1 MKDNL
6 YLIRR
11 WAPLVLLIIL
21 LKPLSGVV
29 IGDIELS
36 PPRILQL
43 AGLEGVPLQIRAHQL
58 DRVGIHGPEGLVPW
72 SEVRPREASRLY
84 LRMMDRGQGE
94 DWLDVAWIILTHPHA
109 DRSDHAMAR
118 EYLAQAARKLP
129 DGQARVAA
137 LQKQIKSHLT
147 AVEEKSAQ
155 ELRSRRR
162 QSGTEA
168 RSWPDTPWPE
178 SDRQSEDERLARL
191 RVWIADQL
199 ESVSPDREV
208 VSSGKNVRT
217 RHALIISDQ
226 PRTDL
231 HDIGLQIDHI
241 VSDLNMTF
249 GPSIDQRPFGSRL
262 GILVLAE
269 SMDYN
274 GLNEILRTIPIP
286 DLPRAQLQILEEGK
300 GDLVILVDGSRIAE
314 AMPALRHEL
323 VHAWMHRFHSPIR
336 PPAWFNEGLAHAVAW
351 WRTSPSEQP
360 WRPAAVQRLRNRPVM
375 ELIDQNYQ
383 SGQWKT
389 MGGDTAAAGLLVR
402 RMLQSDNAETA
413 DWLNRIKRGEDPN
426 EAFEQAYRLTIEQQ
440 LSLGVRYWKLND

>member
-6 YLIRR
+6 DLIRR
-11 WAPLVLLIIL
+11 WGPAVLLIIL

-36 PPRILQL
+36 PPRMLQL
-43 AGLEGVPLQIRAHQL
+43 AGVEGVRVQVQAHRL
-58 DRVGIHGPEGLVPW
+58 DRMGIHGPEGLVPW
-72 SEVRPREASRLY
+72 SKVRPREASRLY
-84 LRMMDRGQGE
+84 LQMMDRGQGE
-94 DWLDVAWIILTHPHA
+94 DWLDVAWIILAHPHA

-129 DGQARVAA
+129 EGQARVTA
-137 LQKQIKSHLT
+137 LKQEIESHL
-147 AVEEKSAQ
+147 AVVEEESAE

-178 SDRQSEDERLARL
+178 SDRKSEDERLARL

-199 ESVSPDREV
+199 ESVASDGEV

-249 GPSIDQRPFGSRL
+249 GPSMDHRPFGSRL
-262 GILVLAE
+262 GVLVLAD
-269 SMDYN
+269 STDYN
-274 GLNEILRTIPIP
+274 RLNETLRTIPIP
-286 DLPRAQLQILEEGK
+286 DLPRSQLQILEEGK
-300 GDLVILVDGSRIAE
+300 GDLVILVDGSAIAD

-323 VHAWMHRFHSPIR
+323 VHAWMHRFHAPIR

-351 WRTSPSEQP
+351 WRTSPSKQP
-360 WRPAAVQRLRNRPVM
+360 WRSAAVERLRKGSVK
-375 ELIDQNYQ
+375 ELVDQNYQ

-389 MGGDTAAAGLLVR
+389 TGGDTAAAGLLVR

-426 EAFEQAYRLTIEQQ
+426 EAFEQAFRLTMEQQ